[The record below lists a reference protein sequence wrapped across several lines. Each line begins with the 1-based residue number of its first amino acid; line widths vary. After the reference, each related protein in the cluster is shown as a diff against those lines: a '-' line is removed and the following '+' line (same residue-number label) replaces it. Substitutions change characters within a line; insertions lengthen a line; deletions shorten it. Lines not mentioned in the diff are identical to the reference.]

1 MNADLRLDGIT
12 YKTPMDRF
20 TGWTLGNILKHKE
33 GPAFLLQLKER
44 LTAMEP
50 LKDEK
55 LKQLLEELK
64 GL

>member
-1 MNADLRLDGIT
+1 MNPDLRLDGHV
-12 YKTPMDRF
+12 YKTPMDKF
-20 TGWTLGNILKHKE
+20 TGWILGNIAKHKE

-44 LTAMEP
+44 LTASMP

-55 LKQLLEELK
+55 LKELLDELK

>member
-1 MNADLRLDGIT
+1 MNTSTRLYGHVYRIPLD
-12 YKTPMDRF
+12 KF
-20 TGWTLGNILKHKE
+20 TGWSLERIRQHKE

-55 LKQLLEELK
+55 LKELLEELK